1 MVDHGDSDRHDAVE
15 PEPAE
20 EPETAKETSGFGY
33 PTFEVEESPKPEP
46 PGEPDVTQPP
56 EETTATKMVTLK
68 NMMKQD
74 LNILVIN
81 EKGVQEQIRM
91 DRLSTFGPIE
101 RSRLTP
107 QIDHLQINGRLRIIE
122 S

>member
-1 MVDHGDSDRHDAVE
+1 MVDHGDSDRFEPVE
-15 PEPAE
+15 PEPDE
-20 EPETAKETSGFGY
+20 EPETPSEKPSGIGY
-33 PTFEVEESPKPEP
+33 FNPPVEDDPNPEP
-46 PGEPDVTQPP
+46 PGEPDVTQ
-56 EETTATKMVTLK
+56 EAETKTEMVTLK

-74 LNILVIN
+74 LNILIIN
-81 EKGVQEQIRM
+81 ESGVQEQIRM

-107 QIDHLQINGRLRIIE
+107 QIDHLQTNGRLRIIE